1 MSKMFSPP
9 GGQNKNVLP
18 RQPSASERATAL
30 LPGAKAD
37 AAARAGGGISP
48 EFLQG
53 LLQNQV
59 GEPTDLGVLQNIRQ
73 SLGQG
78 DESL

>member
-1 MSKMFSPP
+1 MSHFFSPP
-9 GGQNKNVLP
+9 GGQNKAVMP
-18 RQPSASERATAL
+18 RQPSPSETAKGL

-53 LLQNQV
+53 LLDKQV
-59 GEPTDLGVLQNIRQ
+59 AAPTDLSVLDDIRK
-73 SLGQG
+73 SLNTGEQA
-78 DESL
+78 L